1 MGTGTLRG
9 VPWGMGFTSH
19 PSAYM
24 LREITHQPSKGLLF
38 YFYAEILKY
47 LFRVGSLQVS
57 ISFLELPSPRMGI
70 STRLEQSS
78 QIGSP
83 WRKSAA

>member
-1 MGTGTLRG
+1 MGTGTLGG
-9 VPWGMGFTSH
+9 VPWGMGITSH
-19 PSAYM
+19 PSAYL

-57 ISFLELPSPRMGI
+57 ISFLELPSPRTGT
-70 STRLEQSS
+70 STGPEQSS
-78 QIGSP
+78 QIGNP
-83 WRKSAA
+83 WRKSVA